1 MTVSPSR
8 PQDGNRRPSST
19 IRNARRSVKARNSAL
34 PPILFQLPNLGS
46 GSSDDAPDDTENAS
60 PTIQEASEEQ
70 NAASADRSDLPD
82 SVALS
87 SQDDTEATASSE
99 PRITRI
105 DPPESDVSL
114 LERMGTHAVVFG
126 MLGLMIGGAIY
137 ISRNINLPKKQRI
150 VEEQSLD
157 QAIATPMVE
166 LASPVHT
173 MPSQTIH
180 SQTIIGPPPGIAPP
194 TEVTFPIQVA
204 MPSHRTDVSSGDI
217 VSLSEPVMGVA
228 TPAFPVAQSM
238 PTAQSMPIAQP
249 LPTAQPPEFAAPLP
263 ASIALVQP
271 NTQGTPNVSEAELQL
286 AERSK
291 QLAEQIAETEASI
304 QDALP
309 DAPTE
314 PLQSLAD
321 IAKEKAAPAPS
332 EKETLLVEPIVKI
345 PSDDKLD
352 QELNAALESMKAD
365 AMPTLDTQSVAKVD
379 PVAPNP
385 AVTAAK
391 DIADDVAKATLTAPQ
406 EPVLVQEPKIV
417 HRKTNTPAE
426 PNTAIAE
433 ILKPGSSLLEDF
445 AYSPLPAKDPAKLSD
460 SSVAAKPA
468 SSSEPTRNSYSRT
481 PNAVANWLKYLPP
494 ASVNR

>member
-1 MTVSPSR
+1 M
-8 PQDGNRRPSST
+8 
-19 IRNARRSVKARNSAL
+19 
-34 PPILFQLPNLGS
+34 
-46 GSSDDAPDDTENAS
+46 
-60 PTIQEASEEQ
+60 
-70 NAASADRSDLPD
+70 
-82 SVALS
+82 
-87 SQDDTEATASSE
+87 
-99 PRITRI
+99 
-105 DPPESDVSL
+105 
-114 LERMGTHAVVFG
+114 
-126 MLGLMIGGAIY
+126 
-137 ISRNINLPKKQRI
+137 
-150 VEEQSLD
+150 
-157 QAIATPMVE
+157 
-166 LASPVHT
+166 
-173 MPSQTIH
+173 
-180 SQTIIGPPPGIAPP
+180 
-194 TEVTFPIQVA
+194 
-204 MPSHRTDVSSGDI
+204 
-217 VSLSEPVMGVA
+217 
-228 TPAFPVAQSM
+228 
-238 PTAQSMPIAQP
+238 
-249 LPTAQPPEFAAPLP
+249 
-263 ASIALVQP
+263 QP
-271 NTQGTPNVSEAELQL
+271 NTPNVSEAELQL